1 MRETLESI
9 NRDFQN
15 DVTTADSLPALEEIR
30 HRYFG
35 RKGKINE
42 LFSRMPSLKPEE
54 RPAMGKAINDLRAT
68 MESEFQRRIE
78 EVQAEE
84 FTGVTVDPTLPGRK
98 SYLGRLHP
106 LTLVENEIIDIFVH
120 MGFVVESGPE
130 VETVHYNFD
139 MLNTPLWHPARDETD
154 TIYVTDNLLL
164 RTETSPVQIH
174 VMELQPPP
182 VRMIAPGRVYRNEKP
197 DATHGAMFMQ
207 VEGLYVDVGVDMAD
221 LKGTLLE
228 FYRHLFGPE
237 TQIRF
242 RPHYFPFTEPSAEV
256 DVSCF
261 LCGGRGCRVCKDSG
275 WLEMGGSGM
284 VDPAVFQGVGYDPE
298 VYTGFAFGLGVERIA
313 MLKFGIEDLRML
325 YENDLRLLRQF

>member
-1 MRETLESI
+1 MQEILETI
-9 NRDFQN
+9 HRDFRN
-15 DVTTADSLPALEEIR
+15 DILSADSMPALDELR

-42 LFSRMPSLKPEE
+42 LFSKMSGFDPKE
-54 RPAMGKAINDLRAT
+54 RPAIGKGINDLRAT
-68 MESEFQRRIE
+68 MEAEFQERVQ
-78 EVQAEE
+78 EVETVD
-84 FTGVTVDPTLPGRK
+84 FGGVTIDPTLPGRK
-98 SYLGRLHP
+98 SYLGHLHP
-106 LTLVENEIIDIFVH
+106 LTLVADEIIDIFVH

-139 MLNTPLWHPARDETD
+139 MLNTPPWHPARDETD
-154 TIYVTDNLLL
+154 TIYVSDDKLL

-174 VMELQPPP
+174 VMERQPPP

-228 FYRHLFGPE
+228 FYRHLFGYD

-261 LCGGRGCRVCKDSG
+261 LCNGRGCRVCKNTG

-284 VDPAVFQGVGYDPE
+284 VDPAVFEGVGYDPE
-298 VYTGFAFGLGVERIA
+298 VYTGYAFGLGVERIA
-313 MLKFGIEDLRML
+313 MLKLEIEDLRMF
-325 YENDLRLLRQF
+325 YDNDLRLLRRF

>member
-1 MRETLESI
+1 MQEIIESI
-9 NRDFQN
+9 HREFRD
-15 DVTTADSLPALEEIR
+15 DILSADTIPALEDIR

-42 LFSRMPSLKPEE
+42 LFSRMSSLDPKE
-54 RPAMGKAINDLRAT
+54 RPTIGKAINELRAT
-68 MESEFQRRIE
+68 MEAEFQERVQ
-78 EVQAEE
+78 EVETVD
-84 FTGVTVDPTLPGRK
+84 FGGVTIDPTLPGRK
-98 SYLGRLHP
+98 SFLGHIHP
-106 LTLVENEIIDIFVH
+106 LTLVADEIIDIFVH

-139 MLNTPLWHPARDETD
+139 MLNTPPWHPARDETD
-154 TIYVTDNLLL
+154 SIYVSEEKLL

-174 VMELQPPP
+174 VMERQPPP

-197 DATHGAMFMQ
+197 DASHGAMFMQ
-207 VEGLYVDVGVDMAD
+207 VEGLYVDIGVDMAD

-228 FYRHLFGPE
+228 FYRHLFGPD

-261 LCGGRGCRVCKDSG
+261 LCSGRGCRVCKNSG

-284 VDPAVFQGVGYDPE
+284 VDPAVFDGVGYDSE
-298 VYTGFAFGLGVERIA
+298 IYTGYAFGLGVERIA
-313 MLKFGIEDLRML
+313 MLKFGIEDLRMF
-325 YENDLRLLRQF
+325 YDNDLRLLRRF

>member
-1 MRETLESI
+1 MPETPELI
-9 NRDFQN
+9 HRNFQS
-15 DVTTADSLPALEEIR
+15 DIIIADSAAGLEEIR

-42 LFSRMPSLKPEE
+42 LFGQMRDLPPDQ
-54 RPAMGKAINDLRAT
+54 RPAMGKAINDLRAA
-68 MESEFQRRIE
+68 MESEFQQRMQ
-78 EVQAEE
+78 EVQDVE
-84 FTGVTVDPTLPGRK
+84 FRGIGIDPTLPGRK
-98 SYLGRLHP
+98 SYLGHLHP
-106 LTLVENEIIDIFVH
+106 LTLVEAEIIDIFGH

-130 VETVHYNFD
+130 AETVHYNFD
-139 MLNTPLWHPARDETD
+139 LLNTPIWHPARDETD
-154 TIYVTDNLLL
+154 TIYLTEDVLL
-164 RTETSPVQIH
+164 RTETSPVQVR
-174 VMELQPPP
+174 VMELQDPP

-207 VEGLYVDVGVDMAD
+207 VEGLYVDVGVDMAE

-228 FYRHLFGPE
+228 FYRHLFGPD

-261 LCGGRGCRVCKDSG
+261 LCNSRGCRVCKNTG

-284 VDPAVFQGVGYDPE
+284 VDPAVFQGVGYDAE
-298 VYTGFAFGLGVERIA
+298 KYTGFAFGLGVERIA
-313 MLKFGIEDLRML
+313 MLKFGIEDLRMF

>member
-1 MRETLESI
+1 MQEILQVIHQEFH
-9 NRDFQN
+9 D
-15 DVTTADSLPALEEIR
+15 DVLSADSMNALDELR

-35 RKGKINE
+35 RKGKISE
-42 LFSRMPSLKPEE
+42 LYSKMPDVDPKE
-54 RPAMGKAINDLRAT
+54 RPAMGKAINDLRAR
-68 MESEFQRRIE
+68 MEAEFQARVQ
-78 EVQAEE
+78 EVETVD
-84 FTGVTVDPTLPGRK
+84 FGGVTIDPTLPGRK
-98 SYLGRLHP
+98 SFLGHLHP
-106 LTLVENEIIDIFVH
+106 LTLVADEIIDIFVH

-139 MLNTPLWHPARDETD
+139 MLNTPPWHPARNETD
-154 TIYVTDNLLL
+154 SIYVSEDKLL

-174 VMELQPPP
+174 VMERQLPP

-207 VEGLYVDVGVDMAD
+207 VEGLYVDIGVDMAD
-221 LKGTLLE
+221 LKGTVLE
-228 FYRHLFGPE
+228 FYRHLFGFD

-261 LCGGRGCRVCKDSG
+261 ICNMRGCRVCKNTG

-284 VDPAVFQGVGYDPE
+284 VDPAVFEGVGYDPE

-313 MLKFGIEDLRML
+313 MLKLGIEDLRL
-325 YENDLRLLRQF
+325 FYDNDLRLLKRF